1 MPAFVDSATGILVNL
16 LAFGFALGVIISVH
30 EAGHLLVAK
39 LFAVRVHAFS
49 IGFGPRLWGFRRGE
63 TDYRLSLVPL
73 GGYVRLGGEN
83 PEEATGDPREFL
95 SKPRWQRILVYLA
108 GPAAN
113 LLLAILLVAAV
124 FMAGADIP
132 NLEVP
137 AVIGEVIEGSTAEK
151 AGLVAGDRIVAVDG
165 EAADT
170 WKEVSLELMTSVD
183 RPVALT
189 VLRGE
194 ERFGATVTP
203 QQLPGENIGDL
214 AGLVPQLLPTVTT
227 VEADSPAAAGGLRAG
242 DQIRRVDGKPV
253 PSVDDFVAY
262 VSARAGRVI
271 QLEVMRGSRTLEL
284 PVTPREVGGGG
295 RIGVG
300 LGYFQRYGFIDS
312 FVQSARYNWTLVRD
326 IFDVLGKIFSREVSA
341 KSALAGPIEIAA
353 YSGAAARVGFKQLL
367 YLMGFLSVSIAVVN
381 LLPIPI
387 LDGGQIVILGV
398 ESAMR
403 RDLSLR
409 FKEVIAQVGFVL
421 IMLLMLTVI
430 YFDLSKNLPAGL
442 LPGS

>member
-1 MPAFVDSATGILVNL
+1 MPFLDSATGILVNV
-16 LAFGFALGVIISVH
+16 LAFAFALGVIISVH

-39 LFAVRVHAFS
+39 LFDVRVHAFS
-49 IGFGPRLWGFRRGE
+49 IGFGPRIWGFRRGE
-63 TDYRLSLVPL
+63 TDYRLSAVPL
-73 GGYVRLGGEN
+73 GGYVKLGGEQ
-83 PEEATGDPREFL
+83 PDEVTGDPREFL

-113 LLLAILLVAAV
+113 VVLAILLIAVV

-137 AVIGEVIEGSTAEK
+137 AVVGTVVEGSSAAE
-151 AGLVAGDRIVAVDG
+151 AGVRGGDRIVAVDG
-165 EAADT
+165 DPVET
-170 WKEVSLELMTSVD
+170 WSQVHLELVTSAD
-183 RPVALT
+183 KPVALT
-189 VLRGE
+189 LERGE
-194 ERFGATVTP
+194 ERVGVTVTP
-203 QQLPGENIGDL
+203 QKVPDENIGDL
-214 AGLVPQLLPTVTT
+214 AGLVPKLLPTVTT
-227 VEADSPAAAGGLRAG
+227 VEGGSPAEAAGLRSG

-253 PSVDDFVAY
+253 PSANDFVAY
-262 VSARAGRVI
+262 VSARAGTTIV
-271 QLEVMRGSRTLEL
+271 LEVMRGSRLVEV
-284 PVTPREVGGGG
+284 PVTPRGDEGAA

-300 LGYFQRYGFIDS
+300 LGSFQRYGFVDA
-312 FVQSARYNWTLVRD
+312 FVQSARYNWMLVNET
-326 IFDVLGKIFSREVSA
+326 FNVLGKIFSREVSA
-341 KSALAGPIEIAA
+341 KTALAGPIEIAA

-367 YLMGFLSVSIAVVN
+367 YLMGFISVSIAIVN

-398 ESAMR
+398 ESVMR
-403 RDLSLR
+403 RDLSMRL
-409 FKEVIAQVGFVL
+409 KEVIAQVGFVL

>member
-1 MPAFVDSATGILVNL
+1 MPAFLDSATGILVNV
-16 LAFGFALGVIISVH
+16 LAFAFALGVIITVH

-39 LFAVRVHAFS
+39 LFDVRVHAFS
-49 IGFGPRLWGFRRGE
+49 IGFGPRIWGLRRGE

-73 GGYVRLGGEN
+73 GGYVKLGGEQ
-83 PEEATGDPREFL
+83 PDEVTGDPRDFL

-113 LLLAILLVAAV
+113 VLLAILLIAVV
-124 FMAGADIP
+124 FMVGAEIP
-132 NLEVP
+132 NLRVP
-137 AVIGEVIEGSTAEK
+137 AVVGSVVEGSTA
-151 AGLVAGDRIVAVDG
+151 AAADVRPGDRIVAVNGDRVETWG
-165 EAADT
+165 E
-170 WKEVSLELMTSVD
+170 VGLELVTSAD

-189 VLRGE
+189 LERGG
-194 ERFGATVTP
+194 ERLGVTVVP
-203 QQLPGENIGDL
+203 QMVPGENIGDL
-214 AGLVPQLLPTVTT
+214 AGLVPHLLPTVTT
-227 VEADSPAAAGGLRAG
+227 VEAGSPAAEAGLRAG
-242 DQIRRVDGKPV
+242 DQLRRVDGKPV
-253 PSVDDFVAY
+253 PSAHDFVAY
-262 VSARAGRVI
+262 VSGSTGETIV
-271 QLEVMRGSRTLEL
+271 LEVMRGSRLVEV
-284 PVTPREVGGGG
+284 PVVPRDVGGVG

-300 LGYFQRYGFIDS
+300 LGSFQRYGFVES
-312 FVQSARYNWTLVRD
+312 FVQSARYNWMLVGET
-326 IFDVLGKIFSREVSA
+326 FNVLGKIFSREVSA

-367 YLMGFLSVSIAVVN
+367 YLMGFISISIAIVN

-398 ESAMR
+398 ESVMR
-403 RDLSLR
+403 RDLSMRL
-409 FKEVIAQVGFVL
+409 KEVIAQVGFVL